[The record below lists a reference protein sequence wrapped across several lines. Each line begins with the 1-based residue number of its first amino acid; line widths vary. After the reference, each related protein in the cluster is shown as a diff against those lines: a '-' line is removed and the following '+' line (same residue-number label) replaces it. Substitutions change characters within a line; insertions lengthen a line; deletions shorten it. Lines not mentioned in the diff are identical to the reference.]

1 MTIMSFQRIYEDILK
16 KVLDH
21 AENLHNKDLIEF
33 IHKSA
38 QGVDFDF
45 TKCDYDKWK
54 EAYDKKVTV
63 EEATNAKD
71 EGTKLF
77 RSGKLQEALETY
89 TKYLELCH
97 AVEDHGNLAKPK
109 MLYQG
114 YANRSIV
121 LFKACK
127 VSNFLLIFTV
137 ISNFFQDFHFG
148 FVCVNK
154 RGCVDNFH
162 KRFRNCDLF
171 IF

>member
-38 QGVDFDF
+38 QGVCFDF

-54 EAYDKKVTV
+54 EAYDKKVTI

-127 VSNFLLIFTV
+127 VSIFWNFELI
-137 ISNFFQDFHFG
+137 SRNSQSQDFYFG
-148 FVCVNK
+148 
-154 RGCVDNFH
+154 
-162 KRFRNCDLF
+162 L
-171 IF
+171 

>member
-21 AENLHNKDLIEF
+21 AETLHNKDLIEF

-54 EAYDKKVTV
+54 EAYDKTVTV
-63 EEATNAKD
+63 EEAIEAKD

-77 RSGKLQEALETY
+77 RSGKLQEALDTY

-97 AVEDHGNLAKPK
+97 AIEDHGNLAKPK

-127 VSNFLLIFTV
+127 VSISLLEKLT
-137 ISNFFQDFHFG
+137 
-148 FVCVNK
+148 
-154 RGCVDNFH
+154 
-162 KRFRNCDLF
+162 
-171 IF
+171 